1 MKQKRLTFLLLL
13 ISNLFC
19 ASAQKWYKPEID
31 LKVEELLSQMTVEEK
46 LGYIGGIDWM
56 YTKSIDR
63 LGIHRMRMSD
73 GPQGI
78 GTKGKSTAYPAT
90 VTLAAT
96 WNENLAYQYGKALGR
111 DCRARNINVI
121 LGPAVNIYRA
131 PMCGRNFEY
140 MGEDRSC
147 LSGFL
152 NGSS

>member
-1 MKQKRLTFLLLL
+1 
-13 ISNLFC
+13 
-19 ASAQKWYKPEID
+19 
-31 LKVEELLSQMTVEEK
+31 MTVEEK

-111 DCRARNINVI
+111 ASDCFPRYGGLWRND
-121 LGPAVNIYRA
+121 Y
-131 PMCGRNFEY
+131 C
-140 MGEDRSC
+140 RS
-147 LSGFL
+147 SG
-152 NGSS
+152 NRVHCA

>member
-63 LGIHRMRMSD
+63 LGIHRMRMDRHKRQVYRIPGYSD
-73 GPQGI
+73 
-78 GTKGKSTAYPAT
+78 TSSY
-90 VTLAAT
+90 L
-96 WNENLAYQYGKALGR
+96 ER
-111 DCRARNINVI
+111 
-121 LGPAVNIYRA
+121 
-131 PMCGRNFEY
+131 E
-140 MGEDRSC
+140 SC
-147 LSGFL
+147 LSIRKSFGT
-152 NGSS
+152 

>member
-96 WNENLAYQYGKALGR
+96 CARGLAPNCIIFSR
-111 DCRARNINVI
+111 
-121 LGPAVNIYRA
+121 
-131 PMCGRNFEY
+131 FFSEY
-140 MGEDRSC
+140 
-147 LSGFL
+147 LA
-152 NGSS
+152 GSRVAKTMSTI

>member
-78 GTKGKSTAYPAT
+78 GTKGKSTAYPGYSDT
-90 VTLAAT
+90 SSYL
-96 WNENLAYQYGKALGR
+96 ER
-111 DCRARNINVI
+111 
-121 LGPAVNIYRA
+121 
-131 PMCGRNFEY
+131 E
-140 MGEDRSC
+140 SC
-147 LSGFL
+147 LSIRKSFGT
-152 NGSS
+152 

>member
-96 WNENLAYQYGKALGR
+96 
-111 DCRARNINVI
+111 
-121 LGPAVNIYRA
+121 
-131 PMCGRNFEY
+131 
-140 MGEDRSC
+140 
-147 LSGFL
+147 
-152 NGSS
+152 